1 MTTATKPRA
10 PRNATAVKA
19 QATADAQS
27 AKVQAAEA
35 AAEARK
41 PSLTERR
48 DRAVNDYR
56 QATHGAENAYILRDN
71 ALVSFMRTL
80 PESEEIDSKTKPVSE
95 RKRAEATLKALA
107 VATDDKG
114 KTLDIFELTP
124 VRVVQ
129 IVKSYTRAEA
139 ILGDAAGERETP
151 ESIPAALLT
160 DAAKPLISAINQAAN
175 GTTGLGQ
182 KGLDAVVSEMSVPEG
197 TDPAEAL
204 SAAEAT
210 VRDAV
215 AAKRENAP
223 KPAAE
228 PSVARP
234 VVRVSNALD
243 TLESILTDVGA
254 ELDANQK
261 SALLARVTEIS
272 KHLS

>member
-1 MTTATKPRA
+1 MSTTTKPRA

-19 QATADAQS
+19 EATKAAQS
-27 AKVQAAEA
+27 AKVQAQEA
-35 AAEARK
+35 ATEARK
-41 PSLTERR
+41 PSLSERR
-48 DRAVNDYR
+48 SRAVNEYR
-56 QATHGAENAYILRDN
+56 EATHGAENAFILRDN

-80 PESEEIDSKTKPVSE
+80 PESEEVDSKTKPVSE

-114 KTLDIFELTP
+114 RTLDIFELTP

-151 ESIPAALLT
+151 ESIPSALLT

-182 KGLDAVVSEMSVPEG
+182 KGLDAVVSEMAVPEG
-197 TDPAEAL
+197 TADAL
-204 SAAEAT
+204 SVAEST
-210 VRDAV
+210 IREAV
-215 AAKRENAP
+215 QAKRENAP
-223 KPAAE
+223 AKSEE
-228 PSVARP
+228 PKVARP

-243 TLESILTDVGA
+243 SLESILSEVGA
-254 ELDANQK
+254 ELDPAQR
-261 SALLARVTEIS
+261 SMLLARVTEIS